1 MAPNNYA
8 ELSAK
13 MREKPTF
20 GVAEEVIKKDFPLK
34 LPRRTFINLWN
45 TPEISQFRGY
55 QDDLD
60 ESEKRRSQAQREK
73 QDIGVAARAAGAQVL
88 PDMNIVHEM
97 LSQQRQQASALGQHM
112 SDLSNI
118 NRREMAGM
126 QAEQRAE
133 LVRLHAAN
141 QEAANRQRIAG
152 IALSDLHDI
161 TLAHRA
167 PFLSSPCARDT

>member
-34 LPRRTFINLWN
+34 LPNRTFINLWN

-60 ESEKRRSQAQREK
+60 EPE
-73 QDIGVAARAAGAQVL
+73 GVDLDQF
-88 PDMNIVHEM
+88 N
-97 LSQQRQQASALGQHM
+97 LG
-112 SDLSNI
+112 
-118 NRREMAGM
+118 E
-126 QAEQRAE
+126 
-133 LVRLHAAN
+133 
-141 QEAANRQRIAG
+141 G
-152 IALSDLHDI
+152 IPID
-161 TLAHRA
+161 
-167 PFLSSPCARDT
+167 